1 MRLSHIFRSVF
12 SKEMKAKINKLDCI
26 KLKNFQTVKEINK
39 MKGQSTEWEKIFAN
53 KVSDKG
59 C

>member
-1 MRLSHIFRSVF
+1 
-12 SKEMKAKINKLDCI
+12 MKAKINKLDCI

-39 MKGQSTEWEKIFAN
+39 MKGQSIEWEKIFAN